1 MSLLSRCL
9 LSAAAAVIVTSAN
22 AASSEVPQFAPNPA
36 VGWIALYNEFQAPP
50 SGPGPVRQD
59 PTHPRV
65 TNDDFRRTGQQPT
78 PAMADLA
85 SPILQPWAREELRK
99 HNELARS
106 GEVLGRGASCLP
118 VGVPQF
124 DLHVIHPIFFI
135 QSPREVLM
143 VWQGDHDVRHIYLTD
158 KHSPNVKPSWSG
170 ESIGHYEGGELVVD
184 TIGITTEA
192 PVDSYATPH
201 TDKLHVIEHF
211 RMTDGGN
218 RLEVR
223 IHVEDPGAF
232 TMPWEAIE
240 RYRRVEPGRAENNV
254 PFSPVSSS
262 TVAGPMIEASCA
274 ENPFSYFSGQS
285 ASIPHTDKP
294 DF

>member
-9 LSAAAAVIVTSAN
+9 LSAAAAVIVTAAQ
-22 AASSEVPQFAPNPA
+22 AASQEVPQFAPNPS

-50 SGPGPVRQD
+50 SGAGPVRQD

-78 PAMADLA
+78 PALADLA

-170 ESIGHYEGGELVVD
+170 ESIGHYEGDELVVD
-184 TIGITTEA
+184 TIGITTMA

-211 RMTDGGN
+211 RMTGGGS
-218 RLEVR
+218 RMEVR

-274 ENPFSYFSGQS
+274 ENPFSYFAGQN